1 MLSRIRFKKYKF
13 DGVKMLAEYEN
24 YILVVSMFLGFYL
37 LATILK
43 EE

>member
-1 MLSRIRFKKYKF
+1 
-13 DGVKMLAEYEN
+13 MLAEYEN

-43 EE
+43 KEK

>member
-1 MLSRIRFKKYKF
+1 ML
-13 DGVKMLAEYEN
+13 VEYEN

-43 EE
+43 EEK

>member
-1 MLSRIRFKKYKF
+1 
-13 DGVKMLAEYEN
+13 MLAEYDN

-43 EE
+43 EEK

>member
-1 MLSRIRFKKYKF
+1 ML
-13 DGVKMLAEYEN
+13 VEYEN

-43 EE
+43 KDK

>member
-1 MLSRIRFKKYKF
+1 
-13 DGVKMLAEYEN
+13 MLAEYEN

-43 EE
+43 RDN

>member
-1 MLSRIRFKKYKF
+1 ML
-13 DGVKMLAEYEN
+13 VEYEN

-43 EE
+43 EDN

>member
-1 MLSRIRFKKYKF
+1 
-13 DGVKMLAEYEN
+13 MLAEYEN

-43 EE
+43 EDN